1 MKTLLPLLF
10 IFSFFQHAPTIIEI
24 AGKYR
29 NENKFKL
36 EIFELKNNGEYIET
50 YKGSAGAFETT
61 GAWKVSKDT
70 ISFYPKMTRDLW
82 HPSEFFLLDSTVFK
96 MKYENE
102 ALHRICTNKKGQKLH
117 FKIYY
122 KVND

>member
-1 MKTLLPLLF
+1 MKPILSLLF
-10 IFSFFQHAPTIIEI
+10 IFSFFQHTPTIIEI
-24 AGKYR
+24 TGKYR

-50 YKGSAGAFETT
+50 LKGLSGAFETT
-61 GAWKVSKDT
+61 GAWELKNDT

-82 HPSEFFLLDSTVFK
+82 HPSEFFLSDSTVFK
-96 MKYENE
+96 MKFANE
-102 ALHRICTNKKGQKLH
+102 ALHRICPNKKGQKLH
-117 FKIYY
+117 FQIYY